1 MKEEKKPIGDSLSFE
16 EAKKILSKVHGDLIF
31 LLEKNNISDYEMYPA
46 LDVVYLMFREYLDSQ
61 DCLKLIGVVQHFE
74 LSDLVEY
81 RSIDWWFFSALAFD
95 ADIKKITG
103 IIERKA
109 IEEQKVHI
117 SSSIVSDV
125 VESDP
130 KRI

>member
-1 MKEEKKPIGDSLSFE
+1 M
-16 EAKKILSKVHGDLIF
+16 
-31 LLEKNNISDYEMYPA
+31 SDYERYSA
-46 LDVVYLMFREYLDSQ
+46 LDVVYLMFREYYDSQ

-74 LSDLVEY
+74 LSELVEY
-81 RSIDWWFFSALAFD
+81 RSIVWWFLSALAFD
-95 ADIKKITG
+95 ADIKIIIG

-109 IEEQKVHI
+109 IEEQKAHI
-117 SSSIVSDV
+117 NSSVVSDV